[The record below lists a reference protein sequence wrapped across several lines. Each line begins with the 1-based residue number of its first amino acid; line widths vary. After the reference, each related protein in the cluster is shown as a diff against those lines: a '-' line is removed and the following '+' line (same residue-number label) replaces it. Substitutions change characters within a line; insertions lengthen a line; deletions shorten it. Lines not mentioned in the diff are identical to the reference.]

1 MEKDQST
8 NPPNP
13 AQMLR
18 DLGRSI
24 ASASDHRVARVVAV
38 VDTLSER
45 GAIDDVIKPVRH
57 RLATL
62 RLSRPLS
69 FGRLLFLPLDPLIVP
84 APRWRPGKPTIPRST
99 LPALTATIRAV
110 LGPEA
115 MEIDAAIANRLMQ
128 NTDAVTQAGGM
139 LWPKAAHIL
148 SGAVPPVNWPQTGLD
163 IAVYPPLARMTGAV
177 MAQSM
182 TLQSLMADAA
192 HGVVPPD
199 KPVIEAMLLDVMQ
212 RDPDALTMIVT
223 LLIARVPGCAALLP
237 DIAPIFGEHG
247 AATMRLANDKA
258 TEALLA
264 QLETGYGTE
273 SDFGRASLSDAGL
286 AARRL
291 TSLLKGIK
299 ESPAP
304 PRQDRVD
311 TVTRRLD
318 ASCRARFAN
327 GMASE
332 FLAPLQEIARAGGQ
346 GDTASVE
353 AAARGLRQLEMEA
366 RSLGSGATYD
376 ALLRQAAEA
385 VTGLA
390 VKGSLPRAGTLR
402 LVELLLGP
410 EAALAMTKA

>member
-1 MEKDQST
+1 MEKDRGT
-8 NPPNP
+8 NVPNP
-13 AQMLR
+13 AQVLR
-18 DLGRSI
+18 ELGRSI
-24 ASASDHRVARVVAV
+24 ATASDTHVARVVAV
-38 VDTLSER
+38 VDTLSQR

-99 LPALTATIRAV
+99 LPAFAATIRHV
-110 LGPEA
+110 LGPESL
-115 MEIDAAIANRLMQ
+115 EIDEAIAHRRMQ
-128 NTDAVTQAGGM
+128 DTDAVTQAGGM

-148 SGAVPPVNWPQTGLD
+148 SEAVAPVDWPQTGLD
-163 IAVYPPLARMTGAV
+163 IAMYSPLARMIGAV
-177 MAQSM
+177 MAQSL
-182 TLQSLMADAA
+182 TLQSLMADAV

-199 KPVIEAMLLDVMQ
+199 KPAIEAMLRDVMQ
-212 RDPDALTMIVT
+212 RNPDSLTMIVT
-223 LLIARVPGCAALLP
+223 LLIARVPGCATLLP
-237 DIAPIFGEHG
+237 DIAPVLGEHG

-258 TEALLA
+258 TEALLI

-273 SDFGRASLSDAGL
+273 SDFGRASLSDAGM

-299 ESPAP
+299 DSPSP
-304 PRQDRVD
+304 PRQDRMD
-311 TVTRRLD
+311 AVTRRLD

-332 FLAPLQEIARAGGQ
+332 FLAPLREIARAGGQ
-346 GDTASVE
+346 GDIAGVE

-366 RSLGSGATYD
+366 RFLGSGTTYD

-402 LVELLLGP
+402 LVEILLGAD
-410 EAALAMTKA
+410 AALAMTKA